1 MGVDAILTSL
11 FRQGLGVD
19 IAIGFI
25 GLEFAY
31 LLLRCPKSQRSSK
44 VLELLLALAPGV
56 CLMLALRC
64 ALTQAGPIWIAFWL
78 AASLPFHLADGI
90 KRKL

>member
-1 MGVDAILTSL
+1 MAMDAILTSL
-11 FRQGLGVD
+11 FSAGLGVD

-25 GLEFAY
+25 GLEFGY
-31 LLLRCPKSQRSSK
+31 LLLRCPKTHRRSK
-44 VLELLLALAPGV
+44 VLELFLALAPGV

-64 ALTQAGPIWIAFWL
+64 ALTEAGAIWIAIWL
-78 AASLPFHLADGI
+78 AASLPFHIADGI